1 MASENTQKY
10 LDQDGVSTLWSQV
23 VEKID
28 EKNAPT
34 QQLSES
40 NASNIETIKNQIK
53 ALQDGAYDDT
63 EVRRLISN
71 NLTKINAHIDTTNTL
86 QGDVN
91 TSGSIRNIATAIA
104 AAEIAKVVANA
115 DSDFDTLKEI
125 ADWILND
132 TTGAAD
138 MANDIAALQNLVGNT
153 KVATQISNAITSALK
168 TNGVDKY
175 ALATELTS
183 LANRVQTLEKSGF
196 MNAAAVDSAIDAK
209 VNALK
214 LASTYE
220 TKGAAATALTNAK
233 AYSDAN
239 LAISK
244 TYADTNKVDINKPI
258 LKNIVSF
265 RDENNAGFGAVLSES
280 GSSCAL
286 YLGIPTPPTQEEW
299 DSMEEEEKKYL
310 QQLYGDAQ
318 HCTPGMLV
326 FTGENDSMTLIMPLS
341 SEPGVVY
348 ALTPTVSGEIIT
360 SGWLESNANVL
371 AYLVADK
378 VAISGKFITQDW
390 LDANSDYLANLVINK
405 LPTYTGGD
413 Y

>member
-1 MASENTQKY
+1 MASNDMQKY
-10 LDQDGVSTLWSQV
+10 LDQDGVATLWSRV
-23 VEKID
+23 VEKI
-28 EKNAPT
+28 EEEGLSTK
-34 QQLSES
+34 QLSES
-40 NASNIETIKNQIK
+40 NASNIATIQNQIK
-53 ALQDGAYDDT
+53 TLQDEAYDDT

-91 TSGSIRNIATAIA
+91 TEGSVRNIATAIA

-115 DSDFDTLKEI
+115 NSDFDTLKEI

-138 MANDIAALQNLVGNT
+138 MANDIAALQNLIGNT

-220 TKGAAATALTNAK
+220 AKGAAATALTNAK

-239 LAISK
+239 LAILK
-244 TYADTNKVDINKPI
+244 TYADTNKVDIAKPEF
-258 LKNIVSF
+258 KTNTIVY
-265 RDENNAGFGAVLSES
+265 RNVDGNTAAVLNVEDLN
-280 GSSCAL
+280 AVL
-286 YLGIPTPPTQEEW
+286 YLGIDGPLTLT
-299 DSMEEEEKKYL
+299 EEEMREYGWSEEEIIRYTNIYGNTTHPCMGSLALFDGQGGVSYL
-310 QQLYGDAQ
+310 GPNPDADYA
-318 HCTPGMLV
+318 TYTLPYESGTLV
-326 FTGENDSMTLIMPLS
+326 TGEELMEFFESPYFATLITNAL
-341 SEPGVVY
+341 GV
-348 ALTPTVSGEIIT
+348 
-360 SGWLESNANVL
+360 
-371 AYLVADK
+371 
-378 VAISGKFITQDW
+378 
-390 LDANSDYLANLVINK
+390 
-405 LPTYTGGD
+405 YTGGD